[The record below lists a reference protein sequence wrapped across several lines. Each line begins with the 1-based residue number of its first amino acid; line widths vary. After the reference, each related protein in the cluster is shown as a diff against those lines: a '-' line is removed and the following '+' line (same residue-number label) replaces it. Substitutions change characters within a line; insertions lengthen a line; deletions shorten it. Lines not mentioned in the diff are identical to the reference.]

1 MAPSQRDR
9 ITVDL
14 HGLKAALF
22 ARAQALGVS
31 PSGLVRSTVAAALN
45 GSSQLTIEQPR
56 EISAASSGSRVRVS
70 LRMSREHAV
79 ETLEAARRAGLS
91 PGDFVAGLIAGV
103 PALTGG
109 PKQTE
114 YIAALIASSAELS
127 TLTRNIHHLTSLL
140 RQGESRAAR
149 EYREILDTLAGDV
162 RGHLML
168 AGRVLADLRPR
179 NRHAA
184 ASQHH
189 TT

>member
-1 MAPSQRDR
+1 MAPSHRDR

-22 ARAQALGVS
+22 GRAQALGVS
-31 PSGLVRSTVAAALN
+31 PSGLVRSTLAAALDDS
-45 GSSQLTIEQPR
+45 GRLAIERPR
-56 EISAASSGSRVRVS
+56 ERSASPSGNRVRVS
-70 LRMSREHAV
+70 LRMSREHAA

-91 PGDFVAGLIAGV
+91 PGDYVAGLVAGV
-103 PALTGG
+103 PALMGG
-109 PKQTE
+109 PKRTE

-127 TLTRNIHHLTSLL
+127 TLIRNIHHLTSLL

-149 EYREILDTLAGDV
+149 EYREMLDTLAGDV

-179 NRHAA
+179 NHRAD

>member
-1 MAPSQRDR
+1 MAPPSRDR

-22 ARAQALGVS
+22 ERALALGVS
-31 PSGLVRSTVAAALN
+31 PSGVVRSAVTAALD
-45 GSSQLTIEQPR
+45 GSNHLMIERPR
-56 EISAASSGSRVRVS
+56 EISAVSSSSRVRIS
-70 LRMSREHAV
+70 LRMSREQAA

-91 PGDFVAGLIAGV
+91 PGDYVAGMVAGV
-103 PALTGG
+103 PALMGG

-114 YIAALIASSAELS
+114 YIAALVASSAELS
-127 TLTRNIHHLTSLL
+127 TLTRNIHHRTALL

-149 EYREILDTLAGDV
+149 EYRDMLDTLAGDV

-168 AGRVLADLRPR
+168 AARVLADLRPC
-179 NRHAA
+179 NRLDDAR
-184 ASQHH
+184 QHH